1 MSSAAVSICRCR
13 SRRAVQRDA
22 VRFLR
27 CVLQNQETVPSHL
40 FFARLFSGRLQTVWD
55 ARRPVTPLLR
65 THGLVVTRG
74 ASIALVSKF
83 LLARGSRTTKF
94 SRIRSVCVLVMIG
107 APGPLPYP

>member
-40 FFARLFSGRLQTVWD
+40 FFARLFYGR
-55 ARRPVTPLLR
+55 P
-65 THGLVVTRG
+65 G
-74 ASIALVSKF
+74 ASKPCGTRAD
-83 LLARGSRTTKF
+83 R
-94 SRIRSVCVLVMIG
+94 
-107 APGPLPYP
+107 